1 MQELA
6 TWVEASTLAA
16 ALRGPGYLYMLVNTA
31 HILGLS
37 LMIGAIVP
45 LDLRL
50 VGIIRGPD
58 IRVIGPFLSRA
69 AGAGLLLILLTGP
82 ALWSVNAVEYLD
94 NTAFL
99 WKMLLVALGIATIV
113 IQHAGHGWRQTIIT
127 GRITLTTR
135 VIAAT
140 SLLIWLSTL
149 LAGRWIG
156 FL

>member
-6 TWVEASTLAA
+6 IWVEASPLAT
-16 ALRGPGYLYMLVNTA
+16 ALRSPGPFYMLVNAA

-37 LMIGAIVP
+37 LLIGAIVP

-50 VGIIRGPD
+50 VGIIRRPD

-69 AGAGLLLILLTGP
+69 AGCGFLLVLLTGP
-82 ALWSVNAVEYLD
+82 ALWSVNALEYLD
-94 NTAFL
+94 NTAFR

-113 IQHAGHGWRQTIIT
+113 IQHVAPGWRHAITT
-127 GRITLTTR
+127 GRITRPTR
-135 VIAAT
+135 IMAAL
-140 SLLIWLSTL
+140 SLLIWPSAL